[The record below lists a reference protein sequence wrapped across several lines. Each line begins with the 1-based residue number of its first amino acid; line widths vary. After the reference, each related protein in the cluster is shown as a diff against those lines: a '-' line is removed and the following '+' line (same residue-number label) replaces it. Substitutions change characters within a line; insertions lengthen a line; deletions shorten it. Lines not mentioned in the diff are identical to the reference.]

1 MYILTSNNSVLKFP
15 YSLEELRSDNPQ
27 TSFPSVMSVDEL
39 SEWGVFTVEDESA
52 PACNER
58 NESIEIT
65 APALVSGKWVRK
77 WIVTTVS
84 EEEIENRYL
93 IEADQIRIGRNK
105 LLKDSDHTQLNDYQ
119 GSSSNVEKMKR
130 YRQALRDLPSQLGF
144 PWDVIWPKPEN
155 EDS

>member
-1 MYILTSNNSVLKFP
+1 MYILTSNGDISKFP

-27 TSFPSVMSVDEL
+27 TSFPSVMSVEEL

-52 PACNER
+52 PSCNEQ

-65 APALVSGKWVRK
+65 APVLVSGKWVRQ

-93 IEADQIRIGRNK
+93 IEADQIRMGRNSK
-105 LLKDSDHTQLNDYQ
+105 LKDSDYTQLNDYQ
-119 GSSSNVEKMKR
+119 GSSSNLEEIKR
-130 YRQALRDLPSQLGF
+130 YRQSLRDLPSQPGF
-144 PWDVIWPKPEN
+144 PWDVIWPNPEN
-155 EDS
+155 KDS